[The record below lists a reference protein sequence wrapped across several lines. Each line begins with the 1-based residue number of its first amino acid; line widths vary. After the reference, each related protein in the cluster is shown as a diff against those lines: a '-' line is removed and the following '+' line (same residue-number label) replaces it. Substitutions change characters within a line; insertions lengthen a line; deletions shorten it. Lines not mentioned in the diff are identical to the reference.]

1 MSDSPQ
7 IGRLTDDV
15 AFDRPVAG
23 VDGYRG
29 GWVVALLAA
38 DGSVTV
44 RTTPS
49 FLDVTVLDVDVIAVD
64 IPLGVLDTGFR
75 PADSAARGF
84 VGGARASS
92 VFATP
97 PRASLEADTFD
108 QAVLR
113 AREAAGKG
121 ISQQAFALRK
131 RILEV
136 DAIAAVDERVIEVHP
151 EVSFREL
158 AGGPLRHSKHTP
170 QGLDERRALLR
181 GAGLE
186 SPRVRGVPEADLL
199 DALVAAWT
207 GARHRRGESRPLPA
221 DHTDRIGAV
230 WR

>member
-1 MSDSPQ
+1 MSSSQ
-7 IGRLTDDV
+7 VGKVKDDLDV
-15 AFDRPVAG
+15 ERPVAG
-23 VDGYRG
+23 VDGFRG

-38 DGSVTV
+38 DGSAEV
-44 RTTPS
+44 RTTAS
-49 FLDVTVLDVDVIAVD
+49 FFDVTVLDVDVIAVD
-64 IPLGVLDTGFR
+64 VPLGVLDAGFR

-84 VGGARASS
+84 LGGERASS
-92 VFATP
+92 VFSTP
-97 PRASLEADTFD
+97 PRASLEADTFA

-158 AGGPLRHSKHTP
+158 AGRPLRHSKHTP
-170 QGLDERRALLR
+170 EGLDERRALLR

-186 SPRVRGVPEADLL
+186 SARVAGVPEADLL